1 MIAIGID
8 YGLNQ
13 IYNIVV
19 ETAVN
24 FRFDHLSIGII
35 RYRKDQ
41 KARAEM
47 YTHCWDNG
55 VLLDVVD
62 GPIQWQRARA
72 YVYNPCR

>member
-24 FRFDHLSIGII
+24 FQIDHLSIGIVK
-35 RYRKDQ
+35 YRKDQ

-47 YTHCWDNG
+47 CTHCWDNG